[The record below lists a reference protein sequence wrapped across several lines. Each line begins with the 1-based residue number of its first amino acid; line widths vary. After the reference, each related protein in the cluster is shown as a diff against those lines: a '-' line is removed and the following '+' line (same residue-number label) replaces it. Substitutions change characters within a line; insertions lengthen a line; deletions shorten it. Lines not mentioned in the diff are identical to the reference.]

1 MPHSKKNKDMQTLK
15 TTALFKQIAE
25 EIKEIESTELKTSRL
40 LKILEIEY
48 EKNKNINLLS
58 SVNKGLVEMLDE
70 MKKIEIISEIEM
82 SIRIINNY
90 QESGK
95 FNLAVIPNAVS
106 HDLKEKFELLNNI
119 LKSIILFE

>member
-15 TTALFKQIAE
+15 TTTLFKQIAE
-25 EIKEIESTELKTSRL
+25 EVKEIESTELKTSRL

-82 SIRIINNY
+82 SIKIINRY
-90 QESGK
+90 QKSEK
-95 FNLAVIPNAVS
+95 FDLIAIPNAVS
-106 HDLKEKFELLNNI
+106 HDWKEKFELLNNMI
-119 LKSIILFE
+119 KSIILFE